1 MVNKGNKNI
10 SPENKMIE
18 GYMDKPWWRNQLH
31 MIDLPSPFEMGVVT
45 DGDDGTK
52 LIKKQE
58 RPFTIEDYSKIYQN
72 GIAAHDKKLKAA
84 YDKRVKNRSA
94 LKKLH
99 KEFNKDG

>member
-31 MIDLPSPFEMGVVT
+31 IIDLPSPIELGIVD

-58 RPFTIEDYSKIYQN
+58 RPFTIEDYGKMYQD

-99 KEFNKDG
+99 KEMNKDG

>member
-1 MVNKGNKNI
+1 MANKGNKTI
-10 SPENKMIE
+10 STENAMVN
-18 GYMDKPWWRNQLH
+18 GYMNKPWWRNQLH

-72 GIAAHDKKLKAA
+72 GIAAQVTNVKTQMQLMKKHNFMLIINANVKLK
-84 YDKRVKNRSA
+84 
-94 LKKLH
+94 
-99 KEFNKDG
+99 